1 MYIQSDCQS
10 SYSTGANTQKY
21 YRKLKIWTFKLTKM
35 TPLAKILYAEVP
47 HTLNGGTFFIGQLEL
62 TDGQKPCN
70 NTKHAMVL
78 LAEKTK

>member
-1 MYIQSDCQS
+1 
-10 SYSTGANTQKY
+10 
-21 YRKLKIWTFKLTKM
+21 M